1 MDEDVHLDREQEST
15 TETEARNAASEHDS
29 ALPEINDIFAID
41 PEESTTDD
49 STELIFI
56 IDSNAR
62 YIDFR
67 KLWTLKTTE
76 IVRCGNMRDV
86 YNYWSN
92 NNKIYR
98 NLKYVFLSVGCNDLV
113 YKTPHQFFSSMNA
126 LVERLQLSFP
136 GIKVILSEVTPRMDK
151 IDERVIEA
159 NLLLR
164 QFASGKADLFI
175 TKNSNLRN
183 PEFYMADGIHLNH
196 SIIPRFASNIKRAL
210 RAAYGIT
217 YQKQP
222 ENSRRFPDTNYS
234 NNYGNNDGTT
244 QQIQFVTQSG

>member
-1 MDEDVHLDREQEST
+1 
-15 TETEARNAASEHDS
+15 
-29 ALPEINDIFAID
+29 
-41 PEESTTDD
+41 
-49 STELIFI
+49 
-56 IDSNAR
+56 
-62 YIDFR
+62 
-67 KLWTLKTTE
+67 
-76 IVRCGNMRDV
+76 
-86 YNYWSN
+86 
-92 NNKIYR
+92 
-98 NLKYVFLSVGCNDLV
+98 
-113 YKTPHQFFSSMNA
+113 MNA

-164 QFASGKADLFI
+164 QFASGKPDLFI

-222 ENSRRFPDTNYS
+222 ENSRRLPDTNYS
-234 NNYGNNDGTT
+234 NNYGNNPHNNNFTNNRNSDSNVQQHQQHQQQQQNALVHLILKIAQQFQYSGT
-244 QQIQFVTQSG
+244 